1 MAIRSGRLQKPCSY
15 CEKSFIPATRFSRIC
30 EKCKKERFRL
40 RDIKVAKIN
49 AMKRIK
55 I

>member
-15 CEKSFIPATRFSRIC
+15 CGKSFEPTTRYNKVC

-40 RDIKVAKIN
+40 RDIKVAKVN